1 MTMGRLGRS
10 RALVPELGER
20 HGVYPLAGFKVR
32 TLSGRGLDGLERLIF
47 CCLAF
52 TSCPRFCCNSK
63 FSFKSCVQDCRM
75 STVCVGETS
84 ALAMACDNLLLLLS
98 RSGPAVVG
106 LQGAGG
112 SSFSW
117 ATNLSLELL
126 ACVMDRL
133 WAGALSCAAASVVPW
148 TASVSDFKG
157 VEAGTA
163 APKIVSTRNRSFRI
177 MSSASSR
184 RPCITA
190 ALSVMLLSTEDSRS
204 RRVLCNSAE
213 KDSSQASLSDRSH
226 SSCASMRFAR
236 SSKVFLDLLDSSSC
250 ENIRCAR
257 SHKAGAS
264 SVSWSGSCCCCCSR
278 DVTPR
283 SCSSRDWIR
292 CNTAF
297 DSVSTPVE
305 DLASELSATLGTPPL
320 PKGAAGTGAVAAS
333 GARPGAGGACCADPG
348 QEDSD
353 GGDMPARTDGGNAA
367 AGHGTVTTLV
377 RGLRP
382 PRDVRA
388 EGAPILACG
397 TRSRTDSLAS
407 VLGKD
412 EPLVGTAAE
421 PVILRLQSVLGPC
434 GPAPTH
440 TAAPPKIA
448 YLGMPPSLVLRRS
461 MRSRDARGGPSPRA
475 HEA

>member
-75 STVCVGETS
+75 STACVGETS

-126 ACVMDRL
+126 ACVMDKL
-133 WAGALSCAAASVVPW
+133 QAGALSCATASVEAG
-148 TASVSDFKG
+148 TAVSDFKG

-163 APKIVSTRNRSFRI
+163 APKIVSTRSRSFRI

-213 KDSSQASLSDRSH
+213 KDSSQASLSDRSR
-226 SSCASMRFAR
+226 SSCASMRLAR
-236 SSKVFLDLLDSSSC
+236 SSKVHLDLLDSSSC
-250 ENIRCAR
+250 ESIRSAR
-257 SHKAGAS
+257 SRKAGAS
-264 SVSWSGSCCCCCSR
+264 SASWSWSCCCCWCSR

-283 SCSSRDWIR
+283 SCSSRDRIR
-292 CNTAF
+292 CSTAL
-297 DSVSTPVE
+297 DSASAPVE
-305 DLASELSATLGTPPL
+305 DLASELPATLGALPL
-320 PKGAAGTGAVAAS
+320 PKGAASTGAVTG
-333 GARPGAGGACCADPG
+333 GAWPGAGGACCADPG

-382 PRDVRA
+382 SRDVRA

-407 VLGKD
+407 LLGKD
-412 EPLVGTAAE
+412 
-421 PVILRLQSVLGPC
+421 VILWLRSVLGPC